1 MALSTPSDGSIVV
14 DRLWKRFRK
23 DQVRPFL
30 SDQVRALLH
39 GGRGEDRYRWVLRD
53 LDFSIEP
60 GESVAV
66 VGSNGAGKSTL
77 LKLLCRVTYPYA
89 GSVSIHGRVGAIIEL
104 RGGMHPELTGR
115 ENTFLY
121 GALLGLSN
129 QEIAGRFDTIV
140 DFADLSS
147 AIDRQMKYYSSGMQ
161 MRLGFAI
168 AAFLR
173 PHVLLVDEVLAVGDA
188 WFQQRCL
195 DRMREVLQE
204 GTTLVLVSHDLASVE
219 AICRRGLWLDG
230 GLLVAD
236 GPIREVLSSYRHTVE
251 DRVTSS
257 YIAPDSVLTLDSVDI
272 SGPDGGMVLGH
283 HDLTVRTVLTVTEP
297 RRGRLHLGIT
307 EGGASPI
314 FLVSTSVDLQVGTTE
329 IWCTMSN
336 VPLARGHY
344 SLWMHI
350 ERGNDEDLLPWHPV
364 SSFVAAGSDLDPAP
378 TGVVRLAPVHVAAT
392 WERTHTG

>member
-1 MALSTPSDGSIVV
+1 M
-14 DRLWKRFRK
+14 DRVWKRFRK
-23 DQVRPFL
+23 DQVRPFV
-30 SDQVRALLH
+30 SDQLRALTRR
-39 GGRGEDRYRWVLRD
+39 GRHEDRHRWVLRD
-53 LDFSIEP
+53 IDFAIEP

-66 VGSNGAGKSTL
+66 VGANGAGKSTL

-89 GSVSIHGRVGAIIEL
+89 GSVAIQGRVGAIIEL

-129 QEIAGRFDTIV
+129 QETEARFDTMV
-140 DFADLSS
+140 DFADLSM
-147 AIDRQMKYYSSGMQ
+147 AIDRPLKYYSSGMQ

-195 DRMREVLQE
+195 DRMRQVLQE

-219 AICRRGLWLDG
+219 AMCRRGLWLDN

-236 GPIREVLSSYRHTVE
+236 GPIREVLSTYRHTVD
-251 DRVTSS
+251 DRASAKYV
-257 YIAPDSVLTLDSVDI
+257 APDSVVTLESIEVA
-272 SGPDGGMVLGH
+272 GPDGGMPLGH
-283 HDLTVRTVLTVTEP
+283 RELTVSAVISASEE

-314 FLVSTSVDLQVGTTE
+314 FLVSTAVTLEPGNTE
-329 IWCTMSN
+329 IRCRMEH
-336 VPLARGHY
+336 VPLARGEY
-344 SLWMHI
+344 SIWMHM
-350 ERGNDEDLLPWHPV
+350 ERGNDEDLIPWHPV
-364 SSFVAAGSDLDPAP
+364 SSFVLSASDLDHAP
-378 TGVVRLAPVHVAAT
+378 TGVVRLSPVHVSAT
-392 WERTHTG
+392 WERTHRG